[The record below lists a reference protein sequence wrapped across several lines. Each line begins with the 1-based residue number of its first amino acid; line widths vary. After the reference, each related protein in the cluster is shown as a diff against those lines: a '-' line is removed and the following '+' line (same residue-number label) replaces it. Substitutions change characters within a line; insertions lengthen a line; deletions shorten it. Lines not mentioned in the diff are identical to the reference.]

1 MVRPG
6 ILDPWWSQQQMCLL
20 SSGDKA
26 AVAAAWSVSRLN
38 NFQGM
43 LPGYGIIPWLK
54 PVAVCMLIHGSRFLH
69 IESLRA
75 LV

>member
-43 LPGYGIIPWLK
+43 LPGWHNTL
-54 PVAVCMLIHGSRFLH
+54 VEACGSLH
-69 IESLRA
+69 VSQNSHNTDMGPAFE
-75 LV
+75 